1 MPRVD
6 LSVLIPSRNEMFLAK
21 TVENILENIQG
32 NTEIIIVADGNWPD
46 PPVPDNSKVTMI
58 YHPEAIG
65 QRAATNEAAKLSRA
79 KFIMKSDAHCSFAKG
94 FDVTLMAD
102 CEYDWTIVPR
112 MYNLHAFNWKCKDC
126 GNETYQGPT
135 PQVCQ
140 KCGHRGE
147 FERVILWKEKHN
159 PESDFFRFDKELHFQ
174 YWREFK
180 KRPEAQPDLAPT
192 MSLLGAC
199 WFMHRQRYW
208 DLDGSDEETGSW
220 GQMGTE
226 ITCKSWLSGG
236 KLLVNKKT
244 WFSHLFRTQ
253 GGDFGFPYPNP
264 GIKTARKRSHYLWI
278 GNNWE
283 KQIYPLS
290 WILDKFWPIP
300 DWTDADRAKIS
311 EAGSVFL
318 ASKSLANSANTFSV
332 SANTTISHE
341 MTPPAMGSSTPKHV
355 LMMSNNLDMG
365 RVATSPV
372 VTDNMVE
379 FQTNRDDA
387 NQPIINKSMNT
398 KSSVLVEKFPVSGVI
413 QVSSPV
419 PATSGTV
426 NTNIRKQTSNGSTIQ
441 GGNHG
446 NSVSQTTGIVKGML
460 YYTDNQLDER
470 IMKVVQK
477 NLEYQCNGHR
487 LVSVSLKP
495 MSFGENIVL
504 PLRRGHLAM
513 AKQQLAGLEKLDTD
527 IVFMVEHDIIYPAC
541 HFDFIPPRKDVFYYD
556 LNWWKVRQSDGQ
568 ALHFKAKQVSG
579 LCAYRD
585 ILIEYYR
592 NRVKL
597 IESGEIGGRRHF
609 EPGSHYRDAYNKLTT
624 HGFDTWFSE
633 IPYVDIRHG
642 TVVTRNIFDPSGY
655 RGQVTDWT
663 MADEIP
669 YWGISKGRFNEFL
682 DDIEKRIGER

>member
-6 LSVLIPSRNEMFLAK
+6 LSILIPSRNEMFLTK

-32 NTEIIIVADGNWPD
+32 NTEIIVVCDGNWPD
-46 PPVPDNSKVTMI
+46 PPVPDNPKVTMI
-58 YHPEAIG
+58 YHPGAIG
-65 QRAATNEAAKLSRA
+65 QRAATNEAARYSRA
-79 KFIMKSDAHCSFAKG
+79 KFIMKSDAHCSFDKG
-94 FDVTLMAD
+94 FDVKLMVD

-112 MYNLHAFNWKCKDC
+112 MYNLHGFDWKCKKC
-126 GNETYQGPT
+126 GDTRYQGPT
-135 PQVCQ
+135 PISCP
-140 KCGHRGE
+140 KCDNKTE
-147 FERVILWKEKHN
+147 FERVIYWKEKHN

-180 KRPEAQPDLAPT
+180 KRPEGQPDLAPT

-208 DLDGSDEETGSW
+208 DLDGSDEGHGSW

-226 ITCKSWLSGG
+226 IACKSWLSGG

-264 GIKTARKRSHYLWI
+264 GIKTARARSHYLWMD
-278 GNNWE
+278 NNWN
-283 KQIYPLS
+283 KAIYPLS
-290 WILDKFWPIP
+290 WLLEKFKPVP
-300 DWTDADRAKIS
+300 DWHDS
-311 EAGSVFL
+311 
-318 ASKSLANSANTFSV
+318 
-332 SANTTISHE
+332 
-341 MTPPAMGSSTPKHV
+341 
-355 LMMSNNLDMG
+355 
-365 RVATSPV
+365 
-372 VTDNMVE
+372 
-379 FQTNRDDA
+379 
-387 NQPIINKSMNT
+387 
-398 KSSVLVEKFPVSGVI
+398 SGVDI
-413 QVSSPV
+413 LKQVTEKGKGFIKGANLPCVEGVTRPSQKDGFS
-419 PATSGTV
+419 
-426 NTNIRKQTSNGSTIQ
+426 K
-441 GGNHG
+441 
-446 NSVSQTTGIVKGML
+446 VSIDTKLTRGMV
-460 YYTDNQLDER
+460 YYTDNRLDDR

-477 NLEYQCNGHR
+477 NLEYQCNDHR
-487 LVSVSLKP
+487 LVSVSLQPIK
-495 MSFGENIVL
+495 FGENIVL

-513 AKQQLAGLEKLDTD
+513 AKQQLAGLERLDTD

-541 HFDFIPPRKDVFYYD
+541 HFDFIPPRKDVFYYN
-556 LNWWKVRQSDGQ
+556 LNWWKVRQTDGQ

-579 LCAYRD
+579 LCAYKD

-609 EPGSHYRDAYNKLTT
+609 EPGGHHYRDAYAKLTT
-624 HGFDTWFSE
+624 YGFDTWFSE

-663 MADEIP
+663 MADEVP

-682 DDIEKRIGER
+682 DDIEKQIGGNQE

>member
-1 MPRVD
+1 MD
-6 LSVLIPSRNEMFLAK
+6 LSILIPSRNEMFLAK
-21 TVENILENIQG
+21 TIENILENIQG
-32 NTEIIIVADGNWPD
+32 NTEIIVVADGSWPD
-46 PPVPDNSKVTMI
+46 PPVPDNPKVTMI
-58 YHPEAIG
+58 YHPQAIG

-79 KFIMKSDAHCSFAKG
+79 KFIMKADAHCSFDKG
-94 FDVTLMAD
+94 FDVKLMAD

-112 MYNLHAFNWKCKDC
+112 MYNLHAFDWKCKKC
-126 GNETYQGPT
+126 GDMRYQGPT
-135 PQVCQ
+135 PTSCP
-140 KCGHRGE
+140 KCDNKTE
-147 FERVILWKEKHN
+147 FERVIFWKEKHN

-180 KRPEAQPDLAPT
+180 KRPEGQPDLAPT

-208 DLDGSDEETGSW
+208 DLDGSDEEHGSW

-226 ITCKSWLSGG
+226 IACKSWLSGG

-264 GIKTARKRSHYLWI
+264 GIKKARARSHHLWME
-278 GNNWE
+278 NNWP
-283 KQIYPLS
+283 K
-290 WILDKFWPIP
+290 
-300 DWTDADRAKIS
+300 AKY
-311 EAGSVFL
+311 
-318 ASKSLANSANTFSV
+318 SLAW
-332 SANTTISHE
+332 
-341 MTPPAMGSSTPKHV
+341 
-355 LMMSNNLDMG
+355 
-365 RVATSPV
+365 
-372 VTDNMVE
+372 
-379 FQTNRDDA
+379 
-387 NQPIINKSMNT
+387 
-398 KSSVLVEKFPVSGVI
+398 LVEKFA
-413 QVSSPV
+413 PV
-419 PATSGTV
+419 PEWDKLPVPSPRAEQVIAKAVPSEFGIPSGKEIT
-426 NTNIRKQTSNGSTIQ
+426 
-441 GGNHG
+441 
-446 NSVSQTTGIVKGML
+446 KGML

-556 LNWWKVRQSDGQ
+556 LNWWKVRQTDGQ

-585 ILIEYYR
+585 ILTEYYR

-609 EPGSHYRDAYNKLTT
+609 EPGSHYRDAYNKLTN

-663 MADEIP
+663 MADEVP
-669 YWGISKGRFNEFL
+669 YWGISKGRFSEFL
-682 DDIEKRIGER
+682 DEIEKRIGER

>member
-1 MPRVD
+1 MD
-6 LSVLIPSRNEMFLAK
+6 LSILIPSRNEMFLAK
-21 TVENILENIQG
+21 TIENILENIQG
-32 NTEIIIVADGNWPD
+32 NTEIIVVCDGNWPD
-46 PPVPDNSKVTMI
+46 PQVPDNPKVTMI

-79 KFIMKSDAHCSFAKG
+79 KFIMKADAHCSFDKG
-94 FDVTLMAD
+94 FDVKLMVD

-112 MYNLHAFNWKCKDC
+112 MYNLHAFDWKCKKC
-126 GNETYQGPT
+126 GDMRYQGPT
-135 PQVCQ
+135 PTSCP
-140 KCGHRGE
+140 KCDNKTE
-147 FERVILWKEKHN
+147 FERVIFWKEKHN

-180 KRPEAQPDLAPT
+180 KRPEGQPDLAPT

-199 WFMHRQRYW
+199 WFMHRKRFW
-208 DLDGSDEETGSW
+208 DLDGCDEETGSW
-220 GQMGTE
+220 GQQGTE
-226 ITCKSWLSGG
+226 VACKTWLSGG

-244 WFSHLFRTQ
+244 WFSHMFRTQ
-253 GGDFGFPYPNP
+253 GLDFGFPYPNP
-264 GIKTARKRSHYLWI
+264 GIKTARKRSHHLWI

-290 WILDKFWPIP
+290 WLLDKFKPIP
-300 DWTDADRAKIS
+300 DWHDPLGTEILKQ
-311 EAGSVFL
+311 
-318 ASKSLANSANTFSV
+318 
-332 SANTTISHE
+332 
-341 MTPPAMGSSTPKHV
+341 
-355 LMMSNNLDMG
+355 
-365 RVATSPV
+365 
-372 VTDNMVE
+372 VTE
-379 FQTNRDDA
+379 
-387 NQPIINKSMNT
+387 KG
-398 KSSVLVEKFPVSGVI
+398 EKFIKGANLPGVEGVTRPSQKDDLSKVSI
-413 QVSSPV
+413 DTKPKKLS
-419 PATSGTV
+419 
-426 NTNIRKQTSNGSTIQ
+426 I
-441 GGNHG
+441 
-446 NSVSQTTGIVKGML
+446 GML
-460 YYTDNQLDER
+460 YYTDNQLDDR

-541 HFDFIPPRKDVFYYD
+541 HFDFIPPRKDVFYYN
-556 LNWWKVRQSDGQ
+556 LNWWKVRQTDGQ

-592 NRVKL
+592 NRVRL

-663 MADEIP
+663 MSDSVP
-669 YWGISKGRFNEFL
+669 KYGVSKGRFNEFL